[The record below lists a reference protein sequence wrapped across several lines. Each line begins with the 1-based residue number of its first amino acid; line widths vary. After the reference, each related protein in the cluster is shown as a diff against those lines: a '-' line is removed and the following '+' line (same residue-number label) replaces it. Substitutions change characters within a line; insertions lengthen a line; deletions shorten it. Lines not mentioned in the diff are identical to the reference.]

1 MSGRR
6 LLLASAAAAL
16 ALALASCS
24 SGGTQ
29 ASSSSTPASTTF
41 TTPGPDDK
49 GGKNDPVTIGTVGAS
64 GDQWTIFTKAAQ
76 DQGIY
81 VTLVDFTDYQ
91 QPNPATTS
99 GELDLNQFQ
108 HLLFLA
114 KYYNDSGSDLTPIG
128 STAIYPLGLYSKQY
142 TSVADIPAGAQV
154 TVPNDG
160 TNQARALGVLASA
173 GLITLKDGT
182 TPLLAAPEN
191 IDKGK
196 SKVTVT
202 PVAADQTAR
211 SLDDRTVAA
220 AVINNDYVADTG
232 LEPKDALAQDD
243 PSSPSAR
250 PFINIWVT
258 QAKNKDNP
266 LYLKLV
272 EIAQTSQVED
282 ALVTQSGGTGVI
294 VHESGAN
301 LQSYL
306 ADVAGQLKD

>member
-1 MSGRR
+1 MSASR
-6 LLLASAAAAL
+6 LLLTSVAAAL
-16 ALALASCS
+16 ALTLAGCS
-24 SGGTQ
+24 SGGTE
-29 ASSSSTPASTTF
+29 AASSTPSSTTF

-64 GDQWTIFTKAAQ
+64 GDQWTIFTTLAEQA
-76 DQGIY
+76 GIY
-81 VTLVDFTDYQ
+81 VELVDFTDYQ

-114 KYYNDSGSDLTPIG
+114 KYNNDSGSDLTPIG
-128 STAIYPLGLYSKQY
+128 STAIYPLGLYSTLY
-142 TSVADIPAGAQV
+142 TSVADIPDGAQI

-182 TPLLAAPEN
+182 RSLSAAPED
-191 IDKGK
+191 IDTAA
-196 SKVTVT
+196 STVTVT

-211 SLDDRTVAA
+211 SLDDATVAG
-220 AVINNDYVADTG
+220 AVINNDYVTDTG
-232 LEPKDALAQDD
+232 LEPQDALAQDD
-243 PSSPSAR
+243 PSSDAAR
-250 PFINIWVT
+250 PFINIWVV
-258 QAKNKDNP
+258 QAKDKDNP

-272 EIAQTSQVED
+272 EIAQTAQVED
-282 ALVTQSGGTGVI
+282 ALLAQSGGTGVL
-294 VHESGAN
+294 VHESAAN

-306 ADVAGQLKD
+306 ADVEDQLKG